1 MNEWRRI
8 ERLARKALARRE
20 PAVVA
25 HLVDVEGS
33 HFRRPGASGHDRGGE
48 SAGTISGGC
57 LEADLRRRM
66 PEVLAARPLF
76 PSSTTPERP
85 VTRSG
90 EQGWLR
96 RQARDPAL
104 RALAGPRA
112 DTALAVP
119 GGEAGWCATVV
130 RAGGETARPGEQFAR
145 RGLKIVSSAGA
156 EFRRAIQRRA
166 EVPSG
171 LREWQIGGRE
181 VTVLVESWEPAV
193 RLVLLGSGEEIAA
206 LAVLAGPLG
215 WQVELAG
222 RASRNAAVAAG
233 RIGRPLRSELDWPA
247 LCHARTA
254 VVIATH
260 SLADDAA
267 FVADAVATPARY
279 IGILGS
285 RRRVERILALACT
298 PAAAGRIFGPAGLDI
313 GGESPAEIAISIAS
327 EVQAVLH
334 ARPGRSLSS
343 SSGPIHER
351 SILSAAE
358 PATRGEPTIFAP
370 TDRASPSKACFTR
383 SEVSR

>member
-1 MNEWRRI
+1 M
-8 ERLARKALARRE
+8 A
-20 PAVVA
+20 
-25 HLVDVEGS
+25 
-33 HFRRPGASGHDRGGE
+33 DR
-48 SAGTISGGC
+48 
-57 LEADLRRRM
+57 
-66 PEVLAARPLF
+66 
-76 PSSTTPERP
+76 
-85 VTRSG
+85 
-90 EQGWLR
+90 
-96 RQARDPAL
+96 
-104 RALAGPRA
+104 
-112 DTALAVP
+112 
-119 GGEAGWCATVV
+119 
-130 RAGGETARPGEQFAR
+130 
-145 RGLKIVSSAGA
+145 
-156 EFRRAIQRRA
+156 
-166 EVPSG
+166 
-171 LREWQIGGRE
+171 GRE

-206 LAVLAGPLG
+206 LAVLAGPL
-215 WQVELAG
+215 WLQVELAG

-285 RRRVERILALACT
+285 RRRVERILALGVHSRR
-298 PAAAGRIFGPAGLDI
+298 GRPDLRSGGPSTS
-313 GGESPAEIAISIAS
+313 EENRRRKSRSPSPL

-358 PATRGEPTIFAP
+358 PATRGEPTIL
-370 TDRASPSKACFTR
+370 RAD
-383 SEVSR
+383 